1 MFSVVRRLRMTSIL
15 GVALVGNADAQTRAE
30 QHVELRATL
39 EQWMETVDKSQDL
52 ETQWEVERGVLRD
65 SVTGLKG
72 MLEQAAIE
80 IAAVEERIAT
90 ADEESQEK
98 LKEQAEYT
106 EAREVL
112 RKGLDPVESEVE
124 KIVPLFPAFYVG
136 GEDGSTKLK
145 GSIEKLAKHRREEP
159 DAKEKIGLNSR
170 IQPLVQILT
179 EAERFHSKLWAVTH
193 PLEVNGTD
201 KQMNV
206 IYFGLSVAYAV
217 DEAGTVA
224 LEGRSSLPDG
234 WTFTPLTGEGVAE
247 KVRILFKAADGSGES
262 QMVNLPL
269 TLD

>member
-1 MFSVVRRLRMTSIL
+1 MIRKLTMTILL
-15 GVALVGNADAQTRAE
+15 GVALTGGASAQTRAE

-39 EQWMETVDKSQDL
+39 EQWMQAVDKSQEL
-52 ETQWEVERGVLRD
+52 ENQWEAERGVLRD

-72 MLEQAAIE
+72 MLEQAEIE
-80 IAAVEERIAT
+80 ILTVEERIAT
-90 ADEESQEK
+90 ADEESKEK
-98 LKEQAEYT
+98 LKEQAEYQ

-112 RKGLDPVESEVE
+112 RKGLAPVESEVE
-124 KIVPLFPAFYVG
+124 KIVPLFPKFYVG
-136 GEDGSTKLK
+136 GGDGSTKLK

-159 DAKEKIGLNSR
+159 DAKAKIGLNSR

-193 PLEVNGTD
+193 PLEVNGID

-217 DEAGTVA
+217 DDAGTIA
-224 LEGRSSLPDG
+224 LQGRSSLTEG
-234 WTFTPLTGEGVAE
+234 WTFTPLTGEEMAE
-247 KVRILFKAADGSGES
+247 KMSILFKAADGSGES